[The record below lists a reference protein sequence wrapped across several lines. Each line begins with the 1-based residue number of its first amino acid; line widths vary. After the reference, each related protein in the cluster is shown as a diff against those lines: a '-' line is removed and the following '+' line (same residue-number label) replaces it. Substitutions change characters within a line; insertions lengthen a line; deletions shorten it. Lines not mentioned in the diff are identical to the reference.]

1 MPTIH
6 RERGYRF
13 SFYSRE
19 PGEPPHVHVFHG
31 DVEAK
36 VWLEPVALAS
46 SRGFSL
52 KQIRDSIEIV
62 RANRDYLLERWHGFF
77 AEDR

>member
-6 RERGYRF
+6 RERGYRL
-13 SFYSRE
+13 SFYSKE
-19 PGEPPHVHVFHG
+19 EGEPPHVHVFHG
-31 DVEAK
+31 DGEAK
-36 VWLEPVALAS
+36 VWLESVALAS

-52 KQIRDSIEIV
+52 KQIRDSIAIV
-62 RANRDYLLERWHGFF
+62 RATRDYLLEQWHGYF

>member
-1 MPTIH
+1 MPSVH
-6 RERGYRF
+6 RERGYRL
-13 SFYSRE
+13 SFYSKE
-19 PGEPPHVHVFHG
+19 TGEPPRVHVFHG
-31 DVEAK
+31 DGEAK

-52 KQIRDSIEIV
+52 KQIRNSIETV
-62 RANRDYLLERWHGFF
+62 RASRDCLLERWHGFF